1 VLGMFG
7 EYAAA
12 APDDLYMDPV
22 MIVPAGGAPGTISME
37 VCYSGPHADAER
49 ALAPLRK
56 LGKPD
61 GDTIKANDYIEVQ
74 RWNDTGDSRSIGSYL
89 KGGFIPRIPDK
100 LVAAM
105 VDGFE
110 GNPGRFT
117 LLFFQ
122 HCGGACARQPE
133 AATAFAQRNALA
145 NMMTVTAWRQGVD
158 DPAPHI
164 AATRRYWST
173 LEPFTHGFYVN
184 DLPREAT
191 ASDINAN
198 YRGNHARLVALKKT
212 HDPTNLFRLNAN
224 VQPRS
229 S

>member
-1 VLGMFG
+1 
-7 EYAAA
+7 
-12 APDDLYMDPV
+12 
-22 MIVPAGGAPGTISME
+22 ME
-37 VCYSGPHADAER
+37 VCYSGPHAEAER

-61 GDTIKANDYIEVQ
+61 SDTIKANAYVEVQ

-100 LVAAM
+100 LVSAM

-122 HCGGACARQPE
+122 HCGGACARQAE
-133 AATAFAQRNALA
+133 GATAFAQRNALA

-158 DPAPHI
+158 DPAEHI

-198 YRGNHARLVALKKT
+198 YRGNYARLVALKKK
-212 HDPTNLFRLNAN
+212 HDPTNLFRLECERAAAHRL
-224 VQPRS
+224 RS
-229 S
+229 R